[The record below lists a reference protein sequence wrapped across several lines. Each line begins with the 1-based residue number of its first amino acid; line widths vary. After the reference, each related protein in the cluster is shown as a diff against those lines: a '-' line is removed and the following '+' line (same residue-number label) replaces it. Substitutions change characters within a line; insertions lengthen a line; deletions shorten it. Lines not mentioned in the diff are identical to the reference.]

1 MSPEYQ
7 DWSNRRGS
15 FVEKL
20 FEKHQRKTHH
30 QGIQQNVINDKQNSY
45 CNLCHIQLKSPRI
58 LNDHREKFHTSEAEI
73 ATFHLEEVKSSSLKY
88 DCSFCDRKFMA
99 KDFLKRHRTHAHR
112 KELEKSELSC
122 DFCTRVYP
130 WKYRGNLKLHLKTV
144 HKIENC
150 DFSERFMQAPQTNP
164 AENFLNL
171 LNSL

>member
-1 MSPEYQ
+1 M
-7 DWSNRRGS
+7 
-15 FVEKL
+15 K
-20 FEKHQRKTHH
+20 
-30 QGIQQNVINDKQNSY
+30 
-45 CNLCHIQLKSPRI
+45 
-58 LNDHREKFHTSEAEI
+58 
-73 ATFHLEEVKSSSLKY
+73 
-88 DCSFCDRKFMA
+88 

-122 DFCTRVYP
+122 DFCNRVYP

-150 DFSERFMQAPQTNP
+150 DFTEGFMQAPQTNP